1 MRKKQLVNRRNAPAS
16 GNDKPDAGA
25 FLFGYLQ
32 KPFCSSPSFCSP
44 FQGRQPRLHLAGALL
59 AFGNLSHEGGGV
71 DALTPVII
79 RHSGLDGLFASTDPS
94 ASSPAPANRTSSVG
108 GHFTRKVEI
117 FEPKNF
123 EEAVNIVTMLKEG
136 SVVILNLKY
145 VNAGLSKRI
154 LDFAFG
160 AVAALD
166 MQITYEAPQVFS
178 IIKDGKLTLVER
190 DQLRLKKVL

>member
-1 MRKKQLVNRRNAPAS
+1 MFWSQPAIQ
-16 GNDKPDAGA
+16 
-25 FLFGYLQ
+25 Y
-32 KPFCSSPSFCSP
+32 SP
-44 FQGRQPRLHLAGALL
+44 LH
-59 AFGNLSHEGGGV
+59 
-71 DALTPVII
+71 PVILKT
-79 RHSGLDGLFASTDPS
+79 GLDGLFASTDPS